1 MKVFIEKEQKELILS
16 FSGTVK
22 ELLSKLDI
30 NPETVIVTKLIGDES
45 ELLTEDVK
53 LDDIDSVKILSII
66 SGG

>member
-1 MKVFIEKEQKELILS
+1 MKVFIEKEQRDLTLKFI
-16 FSGTVK
+16 GTVK